1 MSTGSIECGVSQ
13 EVLSLER
20 QSSPYL
26 ETHFMASW
34 IGMLWLILT
43 ERSILSRHQIDV
55 GDNRMRTPILS
66 HCEGNC

>member
-1 MSTGSIECGVSQ
+1 
-13 EVLSLER
+13 
-20 QSSPYL
+20 
-26 ETHFMASW
+26 MASW

-55 GDNRMRTPILS
+55 GDNRVRTPILG